1 MAGEH
6 DGLVIAAAL
15 VSGGG
20 KQGQPGGL
28 DVRGLARR
36 DGPSERECGRS
47 QRRGGALETCCLRQ
61 LGLIL
66 C

>member
-1 MAGEH
+1 MS
-6 DGLVIAAAL
+6 DGLAL
-15 VSGGG
+15 VAAGWRAH
-20 KQGQPGGL
+20 QPGAL
-28 DVRGLARR
+28 DVRGLAGR
-36 DGPSERECGRS
+36 DGPGECQRGRS